1 MNLPNISRA
10 TSVVSREKKLR
21 FRIVPNS
28 LRLFTGLAIE
38 YPVRR
43 NLQLVLEHL
52 RPQAPIQWSPSD
64 NFHITTKFI
73 GPWDPDR
80 LDELK
85 TALAQAP
92 RPGPIAAAIGGFG
105 WYPNPHQPRVLFAG
119 VKAPQSL
126 LDLARSIDEA
136 CESIGL
142 AKESRAYSPHLTLAR
157 IKGAGV
163 NLTPIRQ
170 AIAQLPSAEFGLSTA
185 TKFLLYKSEPG
196 EAASTYT
203 VIGEFAL

>member
-1 MNLPNISRA
+1 M
-10 TSVVSREKKLR
+10 
-21 FRIVPNS
+21 PNS

-43 NLQLVLEHL
+43 NLELVLEHL
-52 RPQAPIQWSPSD
+52 RPQAPIQWSPND
-64 NFHITTKFI
+64 NFHITAKFI
-73 GPWDPDR
+73 GAWDTDR

-85 TALAQAP
+85 SALAAVP
-92 RPGPIAAAIGGFG
+92 RPGPIQAAIGGFG

-119 VKAPQSL
+119 VKAPPSL
-126 LDLARSIDEA
+126 FELSRDIEVA
-136 CESIGL
+136 CASIGV
-142 AKESRAYSPHLTLAR
+142 AKEQRAYSPHLTLAR
-157 IKGAGV
+157 IKGANV

-170 AIAQLPSAEFGLSTA
+170 AIVQLPSAEFGHSTA
-185 TKFLLYKSEPG
+185 TKFLLYKSEPA